1 MDKQMPGRREDS
13 GGETISLLAQSLRYI
28 APHVEQQLAIDC
40 IETMTRQLET
50 GYYRRALPQD
60 VRVRL
65 FMHAASMLERIV
77 NGNPLA
83 MEPEHEE
90 LIRQNAAWFER
101 LQALIAASFAS
112 FGQRSLRAEV
122 PLFYAVAAA
131 DARMSCG
138 TSKYEN

>member
-1 MDKQMPGRREDS
+1 
-13 GGETISLLAQSLRYI
+13 
-28 APHVEQQLAIDC
+28 
-40 IETMTRQLET
+40 
-50 GYYRRALPQD
+50 

-112 FGQRSLRAEV
+112 FGQEIPRAEA
-122 PLFYAVAAA
+122 FYF
-131 DARMSCG
+131 MLSLPQ
-138 TSKYEN
+138 TLE

>member
-1 MDKQMPGRREDS
+1 
-13 GGETISLLAQSLRYI
+13 
-28 APHVEQQLAIDC
+28 
-40 IETMTRQLET
+40 MTHQLET
-50 GYYRRALPQD
+50 GYYRRTLPQD

-77 NGNPLA
+77 NGNPLS

-112 FGQRSLRAEV
+112 FGQEIRGPRYSIFMLSLPQTLE
-122 PLFYAVAAA
+122 
-131 DARMSCG
+131 
-138 TSKYEN
+138 

>member
-1 MDKQMPGRREDS
+1 
-13 GGETISLLAQSLRYI
+13 
-28 APHVEQQLAIDC
+28 
-40 IETMTRQLET
+40 MTRQLET

-101 LQALIAASFAS
+101 LQALIAVSFAS
-112 FGQRSLRAEV
+112 FGQEIPRAEA
-122 PLFYAVAAA
+122 FYF
-131 DARMSCG
+131 MLSLPQ
-138 TSKYEN
+138 TLE